1 MVIGLVGRTLG
12 QPGIGN
18 IGAEVFR
25 MARRLDKA
33 FIARDPYADPAS
45 AAGLGVELV
54 SIEDLFRL
62 SDFLSASCPLDDR
75 TRGIVSACLLG
86 EMKPPAFLIN
96 TARGPVLDRASL
108 TEALRRS
115 ANAGAGLD
123 AFEEGPTGADET
135 LAALDNVI
143 LTPHS
148 LCWADQCFAGNGTID
163 VRTALAG
170 KRDEKSAGSVNSEIT
185 GLGLWRLADFQTRL
199 GG

>member
-54 SIEDLFRL
+54 SIEDLFRR
-62 SDFLSASCPLDDR
+62 SDFLSASCPLDDE

-86 EMKPPAFLIN
+86 EMKPTAFLIN
-96 TARGPVLDRASL
+96 TARGPVLDRASRGL
-108 TEALRRS
+108 EEERQRRCRPRCLRGRADRGRRGPCRTRQCHPHAAFSVLGRPVLRRKRHCRR
-115 ANAGAGLD
+115 AHCPCRQAGR
-123 AFEEGPTGADET
+123 E
-135 LAALDNVI
+135 I
-143 LTPHS
+143 R
-148 LCWADQCFAGNGTID
+148 
-163 VRTALAG
+163 RTC
-170 KRDEKSAGSVNSEIT
+170 
-185 GLGLWRLADFQTRL
+185 Q
-199 GG
+199 